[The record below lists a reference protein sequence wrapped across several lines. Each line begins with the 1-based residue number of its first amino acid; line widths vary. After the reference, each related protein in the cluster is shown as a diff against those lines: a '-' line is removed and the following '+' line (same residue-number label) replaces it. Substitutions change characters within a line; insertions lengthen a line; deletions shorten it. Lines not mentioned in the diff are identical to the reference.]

1 MTTYRTPVD
10 SKSGPNCGPTSIATL
25 TGKTLAEVMDFIRK
39 DRGYKANWKGSTRNH
54 RWGSVCPAL
63 DGDIGRALTHFDA
76 NPVVDQELNERYNKC
91 QIKAVA
97 QVLPRDKAYL
107 ILTGSH
113 AQACVDG
120 LIFDQNT
127 SAEGD
132 SPKTFWGG
140 KKKVALI
147 ITVDRLTQLE
157 ETEPMPNVIPMNDVI
172 PMIVPETLVP
182 ALDEQVAE
190 AAAAIANLEAAFQST
205 NGEAKAKRDTAN
217 VSKVE
222 AYCELI
228 YTIISQKIRKG
239 TKRSGQ
245 FRAALEAAGVSKA
258 CAKRYMEIG
267 QAAAKLDM
275 VKDRGSITIADVFA
289 ENDIKTEAA
298 LKNVCFPT
306 IEKSLVEKLVEAAQ
320 AGTETDDEAI
330 QALLDAVAAIN
341 PAAQDVADTL
351 VAAINRKVA
360 A

>member
-1 MTTYRTPVD
+1 MTTYSTPVD

-63 DGDIGRALTHFDA
+63 DGDIGRALTHFAA

-91 QIKAVA
+91 QIKTVA
-97 QVLPRDKAYL
+97 QVLPQDKAYL

-113 AQACVDG
+113 AQACVNG

-157 ETEPMPNVIPMNDVI
+157 ETEPMTTVI

-217 VSKVE
+217 LSKIE

-228 YTIISQKIRKG
+228 YAILSQKIRKG

-275 VKDRGSITIADVFA
+275 VKDRVGVTIADVFA

-306 IEKSLVEKLVEAAQ
+306 VEKSLVEKLVEAAQ
-320 AGTETDDEAI
+320 AGTDTDDEAI

>member
-1 MTTYRTPVD
+1 MTTYSTPVD

-25 TGKTLAEVMDFIRK
+25 TGKTLAEVMAYIRK

-63 DGDIGRALTHFDA
+63 DGDIGRALTHFAA

-91 QIKAVA
+91 QIKTVA
-97 QVLPRDKAYL
+97 QVLPQDKAYL

-113 AQACVDG
+113 AQACVNG

-157 ETEPMPNVIPMNDVI
+157 ETEPMTTVI

-217 VSKVE
+217 VSKIE

-228 YTIISQKIRKG
+228 YAILSQKIRKG

-275 VKDRGSITIADVFA
+275 VKDRVGVTIADVFA

-306 IEKSLVEKLVEAAQ
+306 VEKSLVEKLVEAAQ
-320 AGTETDDEAI
+320 AGTDTDDEAI

>member
-1 MTTYRTPVD
+1 MTIYSTPVD

-25 TGKTLAEVMDFIRK
+25 TGKTLAEVMAYIRK

-157 ETEPMPNVIPMNDVI
+157 ETKPMTTVIPMNDTI
-172 PMIVPETLVP
+172 PATLPETSIFGL
-182 ALDEQVAE
+182 AAAEVAE
-190 AAAAIANLEAAFQST
+190 HELAFQSA
-205 NGEAKAKRDTAN
+205 NEGAKGLRAHAN
-217 VSKVE
+217 VSKIE
-222 AYCELI
+222 AYAVLI
-228 YTIISQKIRKG
+228 PVIKTQKIRKG
-239 TKRSGQ
+239 TKRAGA
-245 FRAALEAAGVSKA
+245 FRAELETAGVSKA

-267 QAAAKLDM
+267 QAAAKLPM
-275 VKDRGSITIADVFA
+275 LKDVADVGGA
-289 ENDIKTEAA
+289 LEENDIKTEAA

-306 IEKSLVEKLVEAAQ
+306 VEKSIVEKLVEAAQ
-320 AGTETDDEAI
+320 AGTDTDDEAL
-330 QALLDAVAAIN
+330 QALLDAVAVIN

-351 VAAINRKVA
+351 VNVINGQDEPVLSEAA
-360 A
+360 

>member
-1 MTTYRTPVD
+1 MTTYSTPVD

-25 TGKTLAEVMDFIRK
+25 TGKTLAEVMAYIRK

-63 DGDIGRALTHFDA
+63 DGDIGRALTHFAA

-91 QIKAVA
+91 QIKTVA
-97 QVLPRDKAYL
+97 QVLPQDKAYL

-113 AQACVDG
+113 AQACVNG

-157 ETEPMPNVIPMNDVI
+157 ETEPMTTVI

-217 VSKVE
+217 VSKIE

-228 YTIISQKIRKG
+228 YAILSQKIRKG

-275 VKDRGSITIADVFA
+275 VKDRVGVTIADVFA

-306 IEKSLVEKLVEAAQ
+306 VEKSLVEKLVEAAQ

>member
-1 MTTYRTPVD
+1 MTIYSTPVD

-25 TGKTLAEVMDFIRK
+25 TGKTLAEVMAYIRK

-63 DGDIGRALTHFDA
+63 DGDIGRALTHFAA

-91 QIKAVA
+91 QIKTVA
-97 QVLPRDKAYL
+97 QVLPQDKAYL

-113 AQACVDG
+113 AQACVNG

-157 ETEPMPNVIPMNDVI
+157 ETEPMTTVI

-217 VSKVE
+217 LSKIE

-228 YTIISQKIRKG
+228 YAILSQKIRKG

-275 VKDRGSITIADVFA
+275 VKDRVGVTIADVFA

-306 IEKSLVEKLVEAAQ
+306 VEKSLVEKLVEAAQ
-320 AGTETDDEAI
+320 AGTDTDDEAI

>member
-1 MTTYRTPVD
+1 MTIYSTPVD

-25 TGKTLAEVMDFIRK
+25 TGKTLAEVMAYIRK

-63 DGDIGRALTHFDA
+63 DGDIGRALTHFAA

-91 QIKAVA
+91 QIKTVA
-97 QVLPRDKAYL
+97 QVLPQDKAYL

-113 AQACVDG
+113 AQACVNG

-157 ETEPMPNVIPMNDVI
+157 ETEPMTTVI

-217 VSKVE
+217 VSKIE

-228 YTIISQKIRKG
+228 YAILSQKIRKG

-275 VKDRGSITIADVFA
+275 VKDRVGVTIADVFA

-306 IEKSLVEKLVEAAQ
+306 VEKSLVEKLVEAAQ
-320 AGTETDDEAI
+320 AGTDTDDEAI

>member
-25 TGKTLAEVMDFIRK
+25 TGKTLAEVMAYIRK

-63 DGDIGRALTHFDA
+63 DGDIGRALTHFAA

-91 QIKAVA
+91 QIKTVA
-97 QVLPRDKAYL
+97 QVLPQDKAYL

-113 AQACVDG
+113 AQACVNG

-157 ETEPMPNVIPMNDVI
+157 ETEPMTTVI

-275 VKDRGSITIADVFA
+275 VKDRVGVTIADVFA

-306 IEKSLVEKLVEAAQ
+306 VEKSLVEKLVEAAQ

>member
-1 MTTYRTPVD
+1 MTIYSTPVD

-25 TGKTLAEVMDFIRK
+25 TGKTLAEVMAYIRK

-63 DGDIGRALTHFDA
+63 DGDIGRALTHFAA

-91 QIKAVA
+91 QIKTVA
-97 QVLPRDKAYL
+97 QVLPQDKAYL

-113 AQACVDG
+113 AQACVNG

-157 ETEPMPNVIPMNDVI
+157 ETEPMTTVI

-217 VSKVE
+217 VSKIE

-228 YTIISQKIRKG
+228 YAILSQKIRKG

-275 VKDRGSITIADVFA
+275 VKDRVGVTIADVFA

-306 IEKSLVEKLVEAAQ
+306 VEKSLVEKLVEAAQ

>member
-1 MTTYRTPVD
+1 M
-10 SKSGPNCGPTSIATL
+10 
-25 TGKTLAEVMDFIRK
+25 
-39 DRGYKANWKGSTRNH
+39 
-54 RWGSVCPAL
+54 
-63 DGDIGRALTHFDA
+63 
-76 NPVVDQELNERYNKC
+76 
-91 QIKAVA
+91 AV
-97 QVLPRDKAYL
+97 
-107 ILTGSH
+107 
-113 AQACVDG
+113 
-120 LIFDQNT
+120 
-127 SAEGD
+127 
-132 SPKTFWGG
+132 
-140 KKKVALI
+140 
-147 ITVDRLTQLE
+147 
-157 ETEPMPNVIPMNDVI
+157 
-172 PMIVPETLVP
+172 
-182 ALDEQVAE
+182 
-190 AAAAIANLEAAFQST
+190 AAAAIAEHEAAFQST
-205 NGEAKAKRDTAN
+205 NGEAKAKRATAN
-217 VSKVE
+217 VSKIE

-228 YTIISQKIRKG
+228 YAILSQKIRKG

-275 VKDRGSITIADVFA
+275 VKDRVGVTIADVFA

-306 IEKSLVEKLVEAAQ
+306 VEKSLVEKLVEAAK